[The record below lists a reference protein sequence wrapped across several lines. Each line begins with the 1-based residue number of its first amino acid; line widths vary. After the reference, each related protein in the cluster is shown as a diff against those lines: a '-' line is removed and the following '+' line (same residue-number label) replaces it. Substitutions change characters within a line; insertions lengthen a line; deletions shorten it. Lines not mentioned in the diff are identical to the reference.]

1 MGAVCESI
9 LAKFASFYKRP
20 ANAGLQKV
28 PFERRSAPDRL
39 DKIGQAD
46 PKLQLTVA
54 GDRVSTAST
63 DVCNCLLLSQFVSLL
78 PSGWVNFAAQ
88 SICWKSTLLT
98 VLCVATQLATL
109 IWFLFHYIP
118 GGERAIR
125 FFTSVFGRSVRSN
138 LNAGSS
144 SSNLPI

>member
-20 ANAGLQKV
+20 ANAGLQKA

-54 GDRVSTAST
+54 VR
-63 DVCNCLLLSQFVSLL
+63 L
-78 PSGWVNFAAQ
+78 PTSFRLGELCG
-88 SICWKSTLLT
+88 SINLRMISVVGGVLRWKSTLLT

>member
-1 MGAVCESI
+1 MYTFFTGFPVLMI
-9 LAKFASFYKRP
+9 P
-20 ANAGLQKV
+20 
-28 PFERRSAPDRL
+28 
-39 DKIGQAD
+39 
-46 PKLQLTVA
+46 
-54 GDRVSTAST
+54 
-63 DVCNCLLLSQFVSLL
+63 
-78 PSGWVNFAAQ
+78 
-88 SICWKSTLLT
+88 WKSTLLT